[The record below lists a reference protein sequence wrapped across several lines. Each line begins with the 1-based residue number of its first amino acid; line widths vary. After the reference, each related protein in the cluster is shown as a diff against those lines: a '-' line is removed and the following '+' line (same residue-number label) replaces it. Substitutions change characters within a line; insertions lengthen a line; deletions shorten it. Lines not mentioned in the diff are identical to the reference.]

1 MYESLQNLHRLIAY
15 AALILIFVTTM
26 KALFGMLNNKK
37 FTEGDRK
44 LGLFALISA
53 HIQLLLG
60 LGLFFI
66 GPASSQLNNMGEV
79 MKNADQR
86 FLVVEH
92 PLTMIIAIVLITIG
106 YSKSKKAT
114 DDKSK
119 FKKMALF
126 FLIALVLVLSRVP
139 WDRLA

>member
-1 MYESLQNLHRLIAY
+1 ML
-15 AALILIFVTTM
+15 
-26 KALFGMLNNKK
+26 KAMFGMINNKT

-66 GPASSQLNNMGEV
+66 GPVFSQLGSMGAV
-79 MKNADQR
+79 MKDADLR

-92 PLTMIIAIVLITIG
+92 PLTMIIGVVLITIG

-114 DDKSK
+114 NDKSK
-119 FKKMALF
+119 FKTMAF
-126 FLIALVLVLSRVP
+126 FYLIALALVLSRVP